1 MNLLPN
7 LPSAKPQA
15 EPSTTKTAIEPE
27 MQNHL
32 LTFKP
37 GDIVR
42 IRTEKNKTLD
52 EKGSAIG
59 PNNRPHSYNVLNEKG
74 NLIIRNCCQLIPAN
88 EKFIVK
94 HDYDNTMELSKTTLQ
109 KTVVQAR
116 TDITSNI
123 AQPVRTKSKHIIKKP
138 KRYLKK
144 N

>member
-42 IRTEKNKTLD
+42 IRTKKNKTLD

-59 PNNRPHSYNVLNEKG
+59 PNNRPHPYNVLIEKG